1 VRDRPRADPAVP
13 GQQQDAAGAAAGGK
27 QAAAEHG
34 RRRWAA
40 DQPAQ
45 RRPAALVA

>member
-1 VRDRPRADPAVP
+1 VRDRRRADNAVP
-13 GQQQDAAGAAAGGK
+13 GQQQDAAGAAADGE

-34 RRRWAA
+34 RRGRAA